1 MKDVE
6 KCAHPACKCL
16 VPSNGPH
23 GKFCSVHCQNA
34 TEAADVKCNCGH
46 PGCD

>member
-1 MKDVE
+1 MKDVQ

-23 GKFCSVHCQNA
+23 GKYCSVVCQNA
-34 TEAADVKCNCGH
+34 SEVADVKCNCGH
-46 PGCD
+46 PGCA

>member
-1 MKDVE
+1 MKDVQ

-16 VPSNGPH
+16 VPSNSPH
-23 GKFCSVHCQNA
+23 GKYCSVHCQNA

-46 PGCD
+46 PGCA

>member
-16 VPSNGPH
+16 VPSNSPH
-23 GKFCSVHCQNA
+23 GKYCSVHCQNA
-34 TEAADVKCNCGH
+34 PKPLT
-46 PGCD
+46 

>member
-1 MKDVE
+1 MKDVQ

-23 GKFCSVHCQNA
+23 GKYCSVACQNA

-46 PGCD
+46 PGCA